1 MTMRKPSSDTAH
13 LYDGK
18 VVRSSAPSRKKIAG
32 QAGIGSE
39 IPKDAIPELEM
50 PSFIESLIGG
60 PIVPKMKFL
69 PPDKFVQNM
78 QLGVYVILVGLALLT
93 YIISPPEG
101 TIWFMLLGSA
111 DLALLFQIES
121 SSVLLD
127 LVSGV
132 LTNVMRYMLG
142 SYLLFILAIM
152 RFASSKTSVNDL
164 FGLADSPTVLASL
177 VVIYS
182 VLLIM
187 YFELS
192 NGVLRYSMLDTSIRT
207 NEVYV
212 MNPKKIVGKYHRSL
226 IVNPIVAT
234 VLATLVLSAN
244 TILPWIVGILSE
256 DTATRLSES
265 VELGSVY
272 GVALGT
278 LFVFL
283 VVGGLFALDLPT
295 YIQKRREGNDE

>member
-1 MTMRKPSSDTAH
+1 
-13 LYDGK
+13 
-18 VVRSSAPSRKKIAG
+18 
-32 QAGIGSE
+32 
-39 IPKDAIPELEM
+39 
-50 PSFIESLIGG
+50 
-60 PIVPKMKFL
+60 
-69 PPDKFVQNM
+69 
-78 QLGVYVILVGLALLT
+78 
-93 YIISPPEG
+93 
-101 TIWFMLLGSA
+101 
-111 DLALLFQIES
+111 
-121 SSVLLD
+121 
-127 LVSGV
+127 
-132 LTNVMRYMLG
+132 MLG
-142 SYLLFILAIM
+142 SYVLFILAIM

-164 FGLADSPTVLASL
+164 FGLADSPTILASL

-226 IVNPIVAT
+226 IINPIVAT
-234 VLATLVLSAN
+234 ILATLVLSAN

-256 DTATRLSES
+256 DTATRLRES

-278 LFVFL
+278 LFVFI

>member
-18 VVRSSAPSRKKIAG
+18 VVRSSAPSRKKAAG

-111 DLALLFQIES
+111 EPRTVVPDWNYCGCDRSWFLGRLPARCAIYARIVCVVYSGYHALCFIE
-121 SSVLLD
+121 D
-127 LVSGV
+127 
-132 LTNVMRYMLG
+132 
-142 SYLLFILAIM
+142 
-152 RFASSKTSVNDL
+152 KCEQ
-164 FGLADSPTVLASL
+164 SL
-177 VVIYS
+177 RA
-182 VLLIM
+182 
-187 YFELS
+187 
-192 NGVLRYSMLDTSIRT
+192 GR
-207 NEVYV
+207 
-212 MNPKKIVGKYHRSL
+212 
-226 IVNPIVAT
+226 
-234 VLATLVLSAN
+234 
-244 TILPWIVGILSE
+244 
-256 DTATRLSES
+256 
-265 VELGSVY
+265 
-272 GVALGT
+272 
-278 LFVFL
+278 
-283 VVGGLFALDLPT
+283 
-295 YIQKRREGNDE
+295 